1 MSYQHKT
8 LAENKWN
15 KMSFL
20 EQMANIGSEVERTIL
35 WNTKKNDDYS
45 KKAFYRS
52 LELFDLS
59 LGAPLKLSKRREV
72 ARARELWV
80 DFVMYGNSYKSTSD
94 QWRKYFYQLLYAF
107 KNMKE

>member
-8 LAENKWN
+8 LAESRWN

-20 EQMANIGSEVERTIL
+20 EQMANIGSEVERTIS
-35 WNTKKNDDYS
+35 WKAKGNDNYS
-45 KKAFYRS
+45 RKAFYRS

-59 LGAPLKLSKRREV
+59 LNAPLKPSKRKEV

-80 DFVMYGNSYKSTSD
+80 DFVEYSNKYKSTSER
-94 QWRKYFYQLLYAF
+94 WRKYFYQLLFAF
-107 KNMKE
+107 KIKSN